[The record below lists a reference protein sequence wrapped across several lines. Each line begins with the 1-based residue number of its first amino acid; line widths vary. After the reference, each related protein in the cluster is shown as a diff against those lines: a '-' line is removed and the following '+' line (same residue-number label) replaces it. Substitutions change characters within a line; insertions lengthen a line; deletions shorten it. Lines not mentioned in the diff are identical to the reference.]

1 MFTLDIVTQFN
12 NKKSQVKYSAG
23 DFPIWRLVNEFME
36 WRLKIPAYQR
46 KFRRG
51 NDRQS
56 KFIESMLLGLPIP
69 SLFFARNKNDQ
80 RKKEIVDWSQ
90 RIRTLVS
97 FLCGDENVLREHG
110 LKRLKLTKCT
120 ILSQLKWKY
129 FEDLPEELKN
139 ELIDWLLR
147 INILEADIPSSVKVQ
162 IFERINTWSVALSPM
177 EKRAWIYASD
187 FIDFI
192 YEDLAKDAT
201 FNRIITL
208 PPKKEDEA
216 VKEDLILRFLWYTET
231 LLEDENLPWYQN
243 IGSFFDQL
251 CKNKME
257 SGFNEEKYRRLFLDT
272 FTFLDNNRRED
283 ASSFLMKTKKK
294 KGGNWTT
301 YYSSNAWFEAISVW
315 VALAL
320 QLWRNIDI
328 VTFKEWVD
336 SEEFR
341 KIVSSDASNNKNKL
355 LNRILSVKR
364 SLLWIKKE
372 ENLALLIP

>member
-1 MFTLDIVTQFN
+1 MFTSDIVTQFN
-12 NKKSQVKYSAG
+12 NEKSQVKYSAG
-23 DFPIWRLVNEFME
+23 DFPTWRLVNEFIE
-36 WRLKIPAYQR
+36 WRLKIPVYQR

-51 NDRQS
+51 KDRQS

-69 SLFFARNKNDQ
+69 SLFFARNKEDQ
-80 RKKEIVDWSQ
+80 RKKEIVDGSQ

-97 FLCGDENVLREHG
+97 FLCGDEKFLKEHG

-139 ELIDWLLR
+139 ELMDWLLR

-162 IFERINTWSVALSPM
+162 IFERINTGSVALSQM

-192 YEDLAKDAT
+192 YEVLAKDPI
-201 FNRIITL
+201 FNRLIIL

-216 VKEDLILRFLWYTET
+216 VKEDLILRFLWYTEA

-251 CKNKME
+251 CKNKIE
-257 SGFNEEKYRRLFLDT
+257 SGFDKEKYHKLFLDT
-272 FTFLDNNRRED
+272 FSFLDKNKRDNN
-283 ASSFLMKTKKK
+283 SSFLMKTKKNK
-294 KGGNWTT
+294 NWNWIT

-320 QLWRNIDI
+320 QSWKDIDMEI
-328 VTFKEWVD
+328 FKEWVD

-355 LNRILSVKR
+355 LNRILSIKR

-372 ENLALLIP
+372 ENLDLLIS